1 MEAISSNISLPYI
14 QLSQAQK
21 HVTHNERVLLL
32 DGLVQ
37 LSVITMVQPA
47 PGTPTAG
54 DCYIVPNLTTKSSSL
69 MGKFAELR

>member
-1 MEAISSNISLPYI
+1 M
-14 QLSQAQK
+14 
-21 HVTHNERVLLL
+21 THNEGVLLL

-54 DCYIVPNLTTKSSSL
+54 DRYIVPNVTTKSSSL